1 MIEKLREI
9 YNREHS
15 NEIATEAKRKE
26 RQRGRETQMYAKGK
40 KKQTEI
46 KGKSLP
52 WFVLFVVVFVV
63 ATKFPKGLKL
73 IGKQK
78 RIVRSFAMLS

>member
-1 MIEKLREI
+1 
-9 YNREHS
+9 
-15 NEIATEAKRKE
+15 
-26 RQRGRETQMYAKGK
+26 MYAKGK

-52 WFVLFVVVFVV
+52 WCVLFVVVFVV